1 MIEKKLRK
9 FIFPSIFAMLGISL
23 YVLADT
29 FFISVA
35 AGTNGITALNM
46 ALPVYAIMYAFGSM
60 IGIGSATRH
69 SLGKSLGKEDYN
81 EYFANSFVWALLLS
95 IFFVLIGIFAPGS
108 VLKLMG
114 ADDVILKTGISYMRI
129 ELLFAPAFMLNFTMT
144 AFVRNDNDP
153 NIAMTATLSSSIF
166 NIIFDY
172 IFMFPMNMGMSGAAL
187 ATGISPI
194 ISMAVC
200 MLHFYSGKNTI
211 HFVKKIPSVKKLI
224 LACQLGISG
233 FVGEI
238 SGGVTTLTF
247 NFVLLKIVGNIG
259 VAAYGVVANI
269 SIIGIAVFNGIS
281 QGLQPMA
288 SEAGGAGNEAAKKR
302 IYRHS
307 LQIGIIVSALL
318 VFICWVFA
326 DGIVNVFNSEGSEE
340 MADYAVVGLRL
351 YSLGFFIAV
360 VNIVRAGYF
369 GAVGRAKEC
378 FIISVSRGIFA
389 IVFFAIVLSE
399 FMGVYGVWLAFPVAE
414 AVTLIISL
422 AVRQS
427 GPESD

>member
-95 IFFVLIGIFAPGS
+95 LFFVLIGIFAPGS

-114 ADDVILKTGISYMRI
+114 ADDIILKTGISYMRI

-153 NIAMTATLSSSIF
+153 NIAMAATLSSSIF

-172 IFMFPMNMGMSGAAL
+172 IFMFPMDMGMSGAAL

-200 MLHFYSGKNTI
+200 MLHFYSKKNTI
-211 HFVKKIPSVKKLI
+211 YFVKKIPSVKKLI

-288 SEAGGAGNEAAKKR
+288 SEAGGSGDEDAKKR
-302 IYRHS
+302 ICRHS

-318 VFICWVFA
+318 VFICWIFA

-351 YSLGFFIAV
+351 YSLGFLIAV

-369 GAVGRAKEC
+369 GAIGRAKEC
-378 FIISVSRGIFA
+378 FIISLTRGIFA
-389 IVFFAIVLSE
+389 IVFFAIVLSR
-399 FMGVYGVWLAFPVAE
+399 FMGIYGVWLAFPVAE
-414 AVTLIISL
+414 VVTDIIEMYIL
-422 AVRQS
+422 N
-427 GPESD
+427 SDNL

>member
-95 IFFVLIGIFAPGS
+95 MFFVLIGIFAPGS

-166 NIIFDY
+166 NIIFDC
-172 IFMFPMNMGMSGAAL
+172 IFMFPMDMGMSGAAL

-288 SEAGGAGNEAAKKR
+288 SEAGGTGDEDAKKR
-302 IYRHS
+302 ICRHS
-307 LQIGIIVSALL
+307 LQIGITISVLL
-318 VFICWVFA
+318 VFVCWIFA

-414 AVTLIISL
+414 VTTFILSL
-422 AVRQS
+422 AVSRS
-427 GPESD
+427 CPEAA

>member
-95 IFFVLIGIFAPGS
+95 MFFVLIGIFAPGS

-166 NIIFDY
+166 NIVFDY
-172 IFMFPMNMGMSGAAL
+172 IFMFPMDMGMSGAAL

-211 HFVKKIPSVKKLI
+211 HFIKKIPSVKKLI

-288 SEAGGAGNEAAKKR
+288 SEAGGAGDEDAKKR
-302 IYRHS
+302 ICRHS
-307 LQIGIIVSALL
+307 LQIGITISVLL
-318 VFICWVFA
+318 VFVCWIFA

-369 GAVGRAKEC
+369 GAIGRAKEC
-378 FIISVSRGIFA
+378 FIISLTRGIVA
-389 IVFFAIVLSE
+389 IVFFAIVLSR
-399 FMGVYGVWLAFPVAE
+399 FMGIYGVWLAFPVAE
-414 AVTLIISL
+414 ATTFVLSL
-422 AVRQS
+422 VFGGSSPRS
-427 GPESD
+427 F

>member
-9 FIFPSIFAMLGISL
+9 YIFPSVFAMLGISL

-35 AGTNGITALNM
+35 AGANGITALNM

-69 SLGKSLGKEDYN
+69 SLGKSLGTEDYD
-81 EYFANSFVWALLLS
+81 EYFANSFVCTLLLS
-95 IFFVLIGIFAPGS
+95 VFFVLIGIFAPGS
-108 VLKLMG
+108 VLTLMG
-114 ADDVILKTGISYMRI
+114 ADDIILKTGVSYMKI
-129 ELLFAPAFMLNFTMT
+129 ELLFAPAFMLNYTMT
-144 AFVRNDNDP
+144 AFVRNDNNP
-153 NIAMTATLSSSIF
+153 NIAMAATLSSSIF

-172 IFMFPMNMGMSGAAL
+172 IFMFPMDMGMSGAAL

-200 MLHFYSGKNTI
+200 MLHFCSRENTI
-211 HFVKKIPSVKKLI
+211 HFVKKLPSAKKLI
-224 LACQLGISG
+224 SACQLGISG

-238 SGGVTTLTF
+238 SGGVTTITF
-247 NFVLLKIVGNIG
+247 NFVLLKILGNIG
-259 VAAYGVVANI
+259 IAAYGVVANI

-288 SEAGGAGNEAAKKR
+288 SEAGGVGDEDAKKR
-302 IYRHS
+302 ICRHS
-307 LQIGIIVSALL
+307 LQIGIIISALL
-318 VFICWVFA
+318 VFICWIFT
-326 DGIVNVFNSEGSEE
+326 DGIVNVFNSEGSAQ

-351 YSLGFFIAV
+351 YSLGFLIAV

-369 GAVGRAKEC
+369 GAIGRAKEC
-378 FIISVSRGIFA
+378 FIISLMRGIFA
-389 IVFFAIVLSE
+389 IVFFVIVLSK
-399 FMGVYGVWLAFPVAE
+399 FMGIYGVWLAFPVAE
-414 AVTLIISL
+414 FTTFIISL
-422 AVRQS
+422 VI
-427 GPESD
+427 

>member
-172 IFMFPMNMGMSGAAL
+172 IFMFPMDMGMSGAAL

-200 MLHFYSGKNTI
+200 MLHFYSKKNTI
-211 HFVKKIPSVKKLI
+211 YFVKKIPSVKKLI

-288 SEAGGAGNEAAKKR
+288 SEAGGTGDEDAKKR
-302 IYRHS
+302 ICRHS
-307 LQIGIIVSALL
+307 LQIGITISVLL
-318 VFICWVFA
+318 VFVCWIFA

-414 AVTLIISL
+414 ATTFVLSL
-422 AVRQS
+422 AF
-427 GPESD
+427 GG

>member
-95 IFFVLIGIFAPGS
+95 LFFVLIGIFAPGS

-114 ADDVILKTGISYMRI
+114 ADDIILKTGISYMRI

-144 AFVRNDNDP
+144 AFVRNDNNP
-153 NIAMTATLSSSIF
+153 NIAMAATLSSSIF

-172 IFMFPMNMGMSGAAL
+172 IFMFPMDMGMSGAAL

-200 MLHFYSGKNTI
+200 MLHFYSKKNTI
-211 HFVKKIPSVKKLI
+211 HFVKRFPSVKKLI

-288 SEAGGAGNEAAKKR
+288 SEAGGSGDEDAKKR
-302 IYRHS
+302 ICRHS

-318 VFICWVFA
+318 VFICWIFA

-369 GAVGRAKEC
+369 GAIGRAKEC
-378 FIISVSRGIFA
+378 FIISLTRGIFA
-389 IVFFAIVLSE
+389 IVFFAIVLSR
-399 FMGVYGVWLAFPVAE
+399 FMGIYGVWLAFPVAE
-414 AVTLIISL
+414 ATTFVLSL
-422 AVRQS
+422 AFGGSSPRS
-427 GPESD
+427 F

>member
-9 FIFPSIFAMLGISL
+9 FIFPSVFAMLGISL

-35 AGTNGITALNM
+35 EGANGITALNM
-46 ALPVYAIMYAFGSM
+46 ALPVYAIMYALGSM

-69 SLGKSLGKEDYN
+69 SLGKSLGKEDYD
-81 EYFANSFVWALLLS
+81 EYFANSFVWTLLLS
-95 IFFVLIGIFAPGS
+95 MFFVLVGIFAPGN

-114 ADDVILKTGISYMRI
+114 ADDIILKTGISYMRTA
-129 ELLFAPAFMLNFTMT
+129 LLFAPAFMLNYTMT
-144 AFVRNDNDP
+144 AFVRNDNNP
-153 NIAMTATLSSSIF
+153 HIAMAATLSSSIF

-172 IFMFPMNMGMSGAAL
+172 IFMFPMNMGMLGVAL

-200 MLHFYSGKNTI
+200 MLHFRSEKNTI
-211 HFVKKIPSVKKLI
+211 YFVKKSFSFKKLI

-288 SEAGGAGNEAAKKR
+288 SEAGGTGDEDAKKR
-302 IYRHS
+302 ICRHS
-307 LQIGIIVSALL
+307 LQIGIIISVLL
-318 VFICWVFA
+318 VFICQIFA
-326 DGIVNVFNSEGSEE
+326 DGIVNVFNSEGSAQ
-340 MADYAVVGLRL
+340 MADYAVEGLRL
-351 YSLGFFIAV
+351 YSLGFLIAV
-360 VNIVRAGYF
+360 VNIVRAGWF
-369 GAVGRAKEC
+369 GAIGRAKEC
-378 FIISVSRGIFA
+378 FIISLSRGIFA
-389 IVFFAIVLSE
+389 IVFFAIVLSR
-399 FMGVYGVWLAFPVAE
+399 FMGIYGVWLAFPVAE
-414 AVTLIISL
+414 VVTLIISL

-427 GPESD
+427 GSESA

>member
-172 IFMFPMNMGMSGAAL
+172 IFMFPMDMGMSGAAL

-200 MLHFYSGKNTI
+200 MLHFYSKKNTI
-211 HFVKKIPSVKKLI
+211 YFVKKIPSVKKLI

-414 AVTLIISL
+414 VTTFILSL
-422 AVRQS
+422 AVSRS
-427 GPESD
+427 CPEAA

>member
-81 EYFANSFVWALLLS
+81 EYFVNSFVWALLLS
-95 IFFVLIGIFAPGS
+95 MFFVLIGIFAPGS

-129 ELLFAPAFMLNFTMT
+129 ELLFTPAFMLNFTMT

-153 NIAMTATLSSSIF
+153 NIAMAATLSSSIF

-172 IFMFPMNMGMSGAAL
+172 IFMFPMDMGMSGAAL

-288 SEAGGAGNEAAKKR
+288 SEAGGTGDEDAKKR
-302 IYRHS
+302 ICRHS
-307 LQIGIIVSALL
+307 LQIGITISVLL
-318 VFICWVFA
+318 VFVCWIFA

-414 AVTLIISL
+414 VTTFILSL
-422 AVRQS
+422 AVSRS
-427 GPESD
+427 CPEAA

>member
-29 FFISVA
+29 FFISIA

-69 SLGKSLGKEDYN
+69 SLGKLLGKEDYN

-95 IFFVLIGIFAPGS
+95 LFFVLIGIFAPGS

-114 ADDVILKTGISYMRI
+114 ADDIILKTGISYMRI

-153 NIAMTATLSSSIF
+153 NIAMAATLSSSIF

-172 IFMFPMNMGMSGAAL
+172 IFMFPMDMGMSGAAL

-200 MLHFYSGKNTI
+200 MLHFYSKKNTI
-211 HFVKKIPSVKKLI
+211 YFVKKIPSVKKLI

-307 LQIGIIVSALL
+307 LQIGIVISALL
-318 VFICWVFA
+318 VLICQIFA

-351 YSLGFFIAV
+351 YSFGFLIAV

-369 GAVGRAKEC
+369 GAIGRAKEC
-378 FIISVSRGIFA
+378 FIISLTRGIFA
-389 IVFFAIVLSE
+389 IVFFAIVLSR
-399 FMGVYGVWLAFPVAE
+399 FMGIYGVWLAFPVAE
-414 AVTLIISL
+414 VTTFILSL
-422 AVRQS
+422 AVSRS
-427 GPESD
+427 CPEAA

>member
-69 SLGKSLGKEDYN
+69 SLGKSLGKEAYN

-172 IFMFPMNMGMSGAAL
+172 IFMFPMDMGMSGAAL

-200 MLHFYSGKNTI
+200 MLHFYSKKNTI
-211 HFVKKIPSVKKLI
+211 YFVKKIPSVKKLI

-414 AVTLIISL
+414 VTTFILSL
-422 AVRQS
+422 AVSRS
-427 GPESD
+427 CPEAA

>member
-172 IFMFPMNMGMSGAAL
+172 IFMFPMDMGMSGAAL

-200 MLHFYSGKNTI
+200 MLHFYSKKNTI
-211 HFVKKIPSVKKLI
+211 YFVKKIPSVKKLI

-389 IVFFAIVLSE
+389 IVFFAIVLSR
-399 FMGVYGVWLAFPVAE
+399 FMGIYGVWLAFPVAE
-414 AVTLIISL
+414 ATTFVLSL
-422 AVRQS
+422 AF
-427 GPESD
+427 GG